1 MLVGKLVG
9 ENDRNMLFT
18 IERMGDDIT
27 LPKNGF
33 KKVKKIEQK
42 FDLEDCFDPSVV

>member
-1 MLVGKLVG
+1 MG

-18 IERMGDDIT
+18 IERMGDDIHT
-27 LPKNGF
+27 SQKWII
-33 KKVKKIEQK
+33 KAKKIEQK